1 MTHSAAAPSRK
12 PRRRGL
18 LAPFVILAIVAVGW
32 SIGWVWLRGQAEQRM
47 DATAL
52 SLKSRGY
59 DLSWESR
66 TFSGYPF
73 RMDVKLVNAR
83 VAEPSG
89 WALRAPLLNGEAN
102 AYDIGHWV
110 VIAPQGVIMTRPI
123 NGDVQITGQAL
134 RASFAGFDQ
143 YPPRISVEGANLVFT
158 PVAGA
163 APFPLLSTAGLQL
176 HVRPGPDDQ
185 GAIFFEAKGAKARF
199 TGLMG
204 RIAADRTADLIWDSK
219 ISKISALHG
228 SSWADAVND
237 WSDAG
242 GTLTVQQGKLNAG
255 EALLEAKSGALTV
268 DDDGRLQGA
277 LDVTVREV
285 PTHDQAIRSPEAA
298 AAALAQALG
307 RDPTLS
313 ATLRFEKGR
322 TRLGLF
328 DTGPAPRVY

>member
-1 MTHSAAAPSRK
+1 MTHNAAAPSRK

-18 LAPFVILAIVAVGW
+18 LAPFVVLLIVAVGW
-32 SIGWVWLRGQAEQRM
+32 SLGWLWLRGQTEQRM

-59 DLSWESR
+59 DLSWETRS
-66 TFSGYPF
+66 FSGYPF

-89 WALRAPLLNGEAN
+89 WALRAPELNGEAN

-110 VIAPQGVIMTRPI
+110 IVAPQGVIMTRPI

-158 PVAGA
+158 PVTGA

-219 ISKISALHG
+219 ISKVSALHG
-228 SSWADAVND
+228 TSWADAVND

-277 LDVTVREV
+277 LDVTVREI
-285 PTHDQAIRSPEAA
+285 PTPGQALKSPEAA
-298 AAALAQALG
+298 AAAVAQALG
-307 RDPTLS
+307 QDPTLS
-313 ATLRFEKGR
+313 ATLKFEKGR

>member
-1 MTHSAAAPSRK
+1 MTHNDAAQSRK
-12 PRRRGL
+12 PRRGGL

-32 SIGWVWLRGQAEQRM
+32 SIGWLWLRNQAEQRM

-59 DLSWESR
+59 DLSWETR

-73 RMDVKLVNAR
+73 RLDVTLINAR

-89 WALRAPLLNGEAN
+89 WALRAPELNGEAN
-102 AYDIGHWV
+102 AYSIGHWV
-110 VIAPQGVIMTRPI
+110 VVAPQGVIMTRPI
-123 NGDVQITGQAL
+123 NGDVTITGQAL

-158 PVAGA
+158 PAADA
-163 APFPLLSTAGLQL
+163 APFPLLSAAGLQL

-204 RIAADRTADLIWDSK
+204 RVAADRTADLIWDSK
-219 ISKISALHG
+219 ITKVSALHG
-228 SSWADAVND
+228 TSWADAVAD

-242 GTLTVQQGKLNAG
+242 GALTVQQGKLNAG
-255 EALLEAKSGALTV
+255 EALLDAKSGALTV
-268 DDDGRLQGA
+268 DDDGRLRGA

-285 PTHDQAIRSPEAA
+285 PTPGQALKSPEAA
-298 AAALAQALG
+298 AAAIAQALG

-313 ATLRFEKGR
+313 ATLKFENGR
-322 TRLGLF
+322 TRLGPF

>member
-1 MTHSAAAPSRK
+1 MTHNAAAQSRK

-18 LAPFVILAIVAVGW
+18 LAPFVILAIVAIGW
-32 SIGWVWLRGQAEQRM
+32 SIGWLWLRGQAEQRM

-59 DLSWESR
+59 DLSWETR

-73 RMDVKLVNAR
+73 RLDVTLVNAR

-89 WALRAPLLNGEAN
+89 WALRAPELNGEAN
-102 AYDIGHWV
+102 AYNIGHWV
-110 VIAPQGVIMTRPI
+110 VVAPQGVIMTRPI
-123 NGDVQITGQAL
+123 NGDVAITGQAL

-199 TGLMG
+199 TGLLG
-204 RIAADRTADLIWDSK
+204 RIAQDRTADLIWDSK
-219 ISKISALHG
+219 VSKISALHG
-228 SSWADAVND
+228 TSWSDAVND

-268 DDDGRLQGA
+268 DDDGRLRGA
-277 LDVTVREV
+277 LDVTVREI
-285 PTHDQAIRSPEAA
+285 PTPGQALKSPEAA
-298 AAALAQALG
+298 AAAVAQALG
-307 RDPTLS
+307 RDPTLQ
-313 ATLRFEKGR
+313 ATLKFENGR

>member
-1 MTHSAAAPSRK
+1 MTHNVAAPSRK

-18 LAPFVILAIVAVGW
+18 FAPFLLLLILAVGW
-32 SIGWVWLRGQAEQRM
+32 SIGWLWLRGQTEQRM

-73 RMDVKLVNAR
+73 RMDVRLVNAR

-89 WALRAPLLNGEAN
+89 WALRAPELNGEAN
-102 AYDIGHWV
+102 AYAIGHWV
-110 VIAPQGVIMTRPI
+110 VVAPQGVVMTRPE
-123 NGDVQITGQAL
+123 NGDVAITGQAL
-134 RASFAGFDQ
+134 RASFAGFDK
-143 YPPRISVEGANLVFT
+143 YPPRLSVEGANLVFT
-158 PVAGA
+158 PMGGA
-163 APFPLLSTAGLQL
+163 APFPLQSTTGLRL
-176 HVRPGPDDQ
+176 YVRPGPDDQ
-185 GAIFFEAKGAKARF
+185 GAIFFEATGAKARF

-204 RIAADRTADLIWDSK
+204 RIAENRTADLIWDSK

-228 SSWADAVND
+228 TSWADAVRD
-237 WSDAG
+237 WSAKG
-242 GTLTVQQGKLNAG
+242 GALTVQQGKLNAG
-255 EALLEAKSGALTV
+255 EALLQAKSGALTV
-268 DDDGRLQGA
+268 DADGRLQGA

-285 PTHDQAIRSPEAA
+285 PTAGQALKSPEAA
-298 AAALAQALG
+298 AAAIAQALG

-313 ATLRFEKGR
+313 ATLKFENGR

-328 DTGPAPRVY
+328 DTGPSPRVY

>member
-1 MTHSAAAPSRK
+1 MTHNAAAQSRK

-18 LAPFVILAIVAVGW
+18 LAPFVILAIVAIGW
-32 SIGWVWLRGQAEQRM
+32 SIGWLWLRGQAEQRM

-59 DLSWESR
+59 DMSWESR

-89 WALRAPLLNGEAN
+89 WALRAPELNGEAN

-110 VIAPQGVIMTRPI
+110 VVAPQGVVMTRPI
-123 NGDVQITGQAL
+123 NGDVAITGQAL

-199 TGLMG
+199 SGLLG

-219 ISKISALHG
+219 VSKISALHG
-228 SSWADAVND
+228 TSWSDAVND

-242 GTLTVQQGKLNAG
+242 GALTVQQGKLNAG

-268 DDDGRLQGA
+268 DDDGRLRGA
-277 LDVTVREV
+277 LDVTVREI
-285 PTHDQAIRSPEAA
+285 PTPGQALKSPEAA
-298 AAALAQALG
+298 AAAVAQALG
-307 RDPTLS
+307 RDPTLQ
-313 ATLRFEKGR
+313 ATLKFEKGR

>member
-1 MTHSAAAPSRK
+1 MTHNAAAQSRK

-18 LAPFVILAIVAVGW
+18 LAPFVILAIVAIGW
-32 SIGWVWLRGQAEQRM
+32 SIGWLWLRGQAEQRM

-59 DLSWESR
+59 DMSWESR

-89 WALRAPLLNGEAN
+89 WALRAPELNGEAN

-110 VIAPQGVIMTRPI
+110 VVAPQGVVMTRPI
-123 NGDVQITGQAL
+123 NGDVAITGQAL

-158 PVAGA
+158 SVAGA

-199 TGLMG
+199 SGLLG

-219 ISKISALHG
+219 VSKISALHG
-228 SSWADAVND
+228 TSWSDAVND

-268 DDDGRLQGA
+268 DDDGRLRGA
-277 LDVTVREV
+277 LDVTVREI
-285 PTHDQAIRSPEAA
+285 PTPGQALKSPEAA
-298 AAALAQALG
+298 AAAVAQALG
-307 RDPTLS
+307 RDPTLQ
-313 ATLRFEKGR
+313 ATLKFEKGR

>member
-1 MTHSAAAPSRK
+1 MTHSVAAPSRK

-18 LAPFVILAIVAVGW
+18 LAPFVILAIVVIGW
-32 SIGWVWLRGQAEQRM
+32 SIGWLWLRGQTEHRM

-59 DLSWESR
+59 DMSWESR

-89 WALRAPLLNGEAN
+89 WALRAPELNGEAN

-110 VIAPQGVIMTRPI
+110 VIASQGVVMTRPI
-123 NGDVQITGQAL
+123 NGDVAITGQAL
-134 RASFAGFDQ
+134 RASFAGFDR

-158 PVAGA
+158 PAAGA
-163 APFPLLSTAGLQL
+163 APFPLQSTAGLQL

-199 TGLMG
+199 SGLMG

-219 ISKISALHG
+219 ISKISTLHG
-228 SSWADAVND
+228 TSWSDAVGD

-242 GTLTVQQGKLNAG
+242 GTLTVQQGRLNAG
-255 EALLEAKSGALTV
+255 EALLQAKSGALSV
-268 DDDGRLQGA
+268 DDDGRLRGA
-277 LDVTVREV
+277 LDVTVREI
-285 PTHDQAIRSPEAA
+285 PSPGQALKSPEAA
-298 AAALAQALG
+298 AAAIAQALG
-307 RDPTLS
+307 KDPTLS
-313 ATLRFEKGR
+313 ATLKFENGR

>member
-143 YPPRISVEGANLVFT
+143 YPPRVSVEGANLVFT

>member
-1 MTHSAAAPSRK
+1 MTHNAAAPSRK

-18 LAPFVILAIVAVGW
+18 WAPFVILAIVAVGW
-32 SIGWVWLRGQAEQRM
+32 SIGWLWLRGQAEQRM
-47 DATAL
+47 DAAAL

-59 DLSWESR
+59 DLSWEAR
-66 TFSGYPF
+66 NFSGYPF
-73 RMDVKLVNAR
+73 RMDIKLTNAR

-89 WALRAPLLNGEAN
+89 WALRAPELKGEAA
-102 AYDIGHWV
+102 AYNIGHWV
-110 VIAPQGVIMTRPI
+110 IVAPRGVIMTRPI
-123 NGDVQITGQAL
+123 NGNVEITGQAL
-134 RASFAGFDQ
+134 RASFAGFNR
-143 YPPRISVEGANLVFT
+143 YPPRISVEGANLAFT
-158 PVAGA
+158 PMAGA

-219 ISKISALHG
+219 ISKISALRG
-228 SSWADAVND
+228 DSWADAVDD

-242 GTLTVQQGKLNAG
+242 GSLTVQHGKLNAG
-255 EALLEAKSGALTV
+255 EAMLDAKSGALTV
-268 DDDGRLQGA
+268 DNDGRLQGA
-277 LDVTVREV
+277 LDVTVREL
-285 PTHDQAIRSPEAA
+285 PSPGQALQSPEAA
-298 AAALAQALG
+298 AAAVAQALG
-307 RDPTLS
+307 QDPTLS
-313 ATLRFEKGR
+313 ATLRFENGR

>member
-1 MTHSAAAPSRK
+1 MTHNAAAPSRK
-12 PRRRGL
+12 PRRLGL
-18 LAPFVILAIVAVGW
+18 LAPFVVLLIVAVGW
-32 SIGWVWLRGQAEQRM
+32 SIGWLWLRGQTEQRM

-59 DLSWESR
+59 DLSWETR

-73 RMDVKLVNAR
+73 RMDVRLINAR

-89 WALRAPLLNGEAN
+89 WALRAPELTGEAN

-110 VIAPQGVIMTRPI
+110 IVARQGVVMTRPI
-123 NGDVQITGQAL
+123 NGDVVITGQAL

-158 PVAGA
+158 PAAGA

-185 GAIFFEAKGAKARF
+185 GAIFFEAKGAKAQF
-199 TGLMG
+199 TGLLG

-228 SSWADAVND
+228 TSWADAVAD
-237 WSDAG
+237 WSKAG
-242 GTLTVQQGKLNAG
+242 GNLTVQQGKVNAG
-255 EALLEAKSGALTV
+255 EAMIEAKSGALTV
-268 DDDGRLQGA
+268 DNEGRLRGA
-277 LDVTVREV
+277 LDVTVREI
-285 PTHDQAIRSPEAA
+285 PTPGQALRSPEAA
-298 AAALAQALG
+298 AAAIAQALG

-313 ATLRFEKGR
+313 ATLKFENGR

-328 DTGPAPRVY
+328 DTGPAPRVF

>member
-1 MTHSAAAPSRK
+1 V
-12 PRRRGL
+12 L
-18 LAPFVILAIVAVGW
+18 LALVAIGW
-32 SIGWVWLRGQAEQRM
+32 SIGWLWLRGQAEQRM

-59 DLSWESR
+59 DMSWESR

-73 RMDVKLVNAR
+73 RMDVKLLNAR

-89 WALRAPLLNGEAN
+89 WALRAPELNGEAN
-102 AYDIGHWV
+102 AYNIGHWV
-110 VIAPQGVIMTRPI
+110 VVAPQGVIMTRPI
-123 NGDVQITGQAL
+123 NGDVAITGQAL

-158 PVAGA
+158 PVDGA

-199 TGLMG
+199 TGLLG

-219 ISKISALHG
+219 VSKISALHG
-228 SSWADAVND
+228 TSWADAVND

-268 DDDGRLQGA
+268 DDDGRLRGA
-277 LDVTVREV
+277 LDVTIREI
-285 PTHDQAIRSPEAA
+285 PTPGQALKSPEAA
-298 AAALAQALG
+298 AAPVAQALG
-307 RDPTLS
+307 RDPTLQ
-313 ATLRFEKGR
+313 ATLKFEKGR

>member
-1 MTHSAAAPSRK
+1 MTHNATAPSRK
-12 PRRRGL
+12 PRRLGL
-18 LAPFVILAIVAVGW
+18 LAPFVVLLIVAVGW
-32 SIGWVWLRGQAEQRM
+32 SIGWLWLRGQTEQRM

-59 DLSWESR
+59 DLSWETR

-73 RMDVKLVNAR
+73 RMDVRLINAR

-89 WALRAPLLNGEAN
+89 WALRAPELNGEAN

-110 VIAPQGVIMTRPI
+110 IVARQGVVMTRPI
-123 NGDVQITGQAL
+123 NGDVVITGQAL
-134 RASFAGFDQ
+134 RASFAGFDK

-158 PVAGA
+158 PAAGA
-163 APFPLLSTAGLQL
+163 APVPLLSAAGLQL

-185 GAIFFEAKGAKARF
+185 GAIFFEAKGAKAQF
-199 TGLMG
+199 TGLLG

-219 ISKISALHG
+219 VSKISALHG
-228 SSWADAVND
+228 TS
-237 WSDAG
+237 WSDAVADWSAAG
-242 GTLTVQQGKLNAG
+242 GSLTVQQGKLNAG
-255 EALLEAKSGALTV
+255 EAMIEAKSGALTV
-268 DDDGRLQGA
+268 DDNGRLRGA

-285 PTHDQAIRSPEAA
+285 PTPGQALRSPEAA
-298 AAALAQALG
+298 AAAIAQALG

-313 ATLRFEKGR
+313 ATLKFENGR

-328 DTGPAPRVY
+328 DTGPSPRVF

>member
-1 MTHSAAAPSRK
+1 MTHNAAAQSRK

-18 LAPFVILAIVAVGW
+18 WAPFVILAIVVVGW
-32 SIGWVWLRGQAEQRM
+32 SAAWLWLRSEAEQRM

-59 DLSWESR
+59 DLSWETR

-73 RMDVKLVNAR
+73 RMDVKLINAR

-89 WALRAPLLNGEAN
+89 WALRAPELNGEAN
-102 AYDIGHWV
+102 AYNIGHWV
-110 VIAPQGVIMTRPI
+110 IVAPRGVVMTRPI

-134 RASFAGFDQ
+134 RASFAGLDQ

-158 PVAGA
+158 PAAGA

-219 ISKISALHG
+219 ISKVSALRG
-228 SSWADAVND
+228 ASWADAVSD

-242 GTLTVQQGKLNAG
+242 GSLTVQQGKLNAG

-285 PTHDQAIRSPEAA
+285 PTPGQAIRTPEAA
-298 AAALAQALG
+298 AAAIAQALG
-307 RDPTLS
+307 QDPTLS
-313 ATLRFEKGR
+313 ATLKFEKGR

>member
-18 LAPFVILAIVAVGW
+18 VAPFVILAIVAVGW
-32 SIGWVWLRGQAEQRM
+32 SIGWFWLRGQAEQRM

-59 DLSWESR
+59 DMSWESR

-89 WALRAPLLNGEAN
+89 WALRAPVLNGEAN

-110 VIAPQGVIMTRPI
+110 VVAPQGVIMTRPI
-123 NGDVQITGQAL
+123 NGDVAITGQAL
-134 RASFAGFDQ
+134 RASFAGFNQ
-143 YPPRISVEGANLVFT
+143 YPPRISIEGANLVFT

-176 HVRPGPDDQ
+176 HVRPGPEDQ
-185 GAIFFEAKGAKARF
+185 GAIFFEAKGAKVRF
-199 TGLMG
+199 TGLLG

-219 ISKISALHG
+219 ISKVSALHG
-228 SSWADAVND
+228 DSWADAVND

-242 GTLTVQQGKLNAG
+242 GSLTVQQGKLNAG

-268 DDDGRLQGA
+268 GDDGRLQGA
-277 LDVTVREV
+277 LDVTVREI
-285 PTHDQAIRSPEAA
+285 PSPGDAIRSPEAA
-298 AAALAQALG
+298 AAAIAQAMG

>member
-18 LAPFVILAIVAVGW
+18 VAPFVILAIVAVGW
-32 SIGWVWLRGQAEQRM
+32 SIGWFWLRGQAEQRM

-59 DLSWESR
+59 DMSWESR

-89 WALRAPLLNGEAN
+89 WALRAPVLNGEAN

-110 VIAPQGVIMTRPI
+110 VVAPQGVVMTRPI
-123 NGDVQITGQAL
+123 NGDVAITGQAL
-134 RASFAGFDQ
+134 RASFAGFDR

-176 HVRPGPDDQ
+176 HVRPGPEDQ

-219 ISKISALHG
+219 ISKVSVLHG

-242 GTLTVQQGKLNAG
+242 GALTVQQGKLTAG

-277 LDVTVREV
+277 LDVTVREI
-285 PTHDQAIRSPEAA
+285 PSPGDAIKSPEAA
-298 AAALAQALG
+298 AAAIAQAMG

>member
-1 MTHSAAAPSRK
+1 MTHNAAAPSRK

-18 LAPFVILAIVAVGW
+18 LAPFVVLALVALGW
-32 SIGWVWLRGQAEQRM
+32 SAGWLWLRDQAQQRM

-59 DLSWESR
+59 DLSWDGR

-73 RMDVKLVNAR
+73 RMDVRLTNAR

-89 WALRAPLLNGEAN
+89 WALRAPELTGEAM

-110 VIAPQGVIMTRPI
+110 VVAPAGVIMTRPI
-123 NGDVQITGQAL
+123 NGDVAITGQAL
-134 RASFAGFDQ
+134 RASFAGFDK
-143 YPPRISVEGANLVFT
+143 YPPRISVEGANLVFAT
-158 PVAGA
+158 APGA
-163 APFPLLSTAGLQL
+163 APFPLLSTVGLQL
-176 HVRPGPDDQ
+176 HIRPGPDDQ

-204 RIAADRTADLIWDSK
+204 RIAEDRTADLIWDSK
-219 ISKISALHG
+219 ISKVSALRG
-228 SSWADAVND
+228 RNWANAVSN
-237 WSDAG
+237 WS
-242 GTLTVQQGKLNAG
+242 
-255 EALLEAKSGALTV
+255 KSGGALTV
-268 DDDGRLQGA
+268 GDNGRLQGA
-277 LDVTVREV
+277 MDVTVREV
-285 PTHDQAIRSPEAA
+285 PSPGEELKSPEAA
-298 AAALAQALG
+298 AAAVAQALG

-313 ATLRFEKGR
+313 ATLKFEDGR

>member
-1 MTHSAAAPSRK
+1 
-12 PRRRGL
+12 
-18 LAPFVILAIVAVGW
+18 VG
-32 SIGWVWLRGQAEQRM
+32 
-47 DATAL
+47 D
-52 SLKSRGY
+52 
-59 DLSWESR
+59 R

-73 RMDVKLVNAR
+73 RMDVNLINAR

-89 WALRAPLLNGEAN
+89 WALRAPELNGEAN

-110 VIAPQGVIMTRPI
+110 VVAPKGVVMTRPI
-123 NGDVQITGQAL
+123 NGDVAITGQAL
-134 RASFAGFDQ
+134 RASFAGFDK

-158 PVAGA
+158 PAAGA

-199 TGLMG
+199 TGLLG

-228 SSWADAVND
+228 ASWADAV
-237 WSDAG
+237 ATG
-242 GTLTVQQGKLNAG
+242 PRPAEALTVQQGKLNAG

-268 DDDGRLQGA
+268 DDNGRLQGA

-285 PTHDQAIRSPEAA
+285 PTPGQALKSPEAA
-298 AAALAQALG
+298 AAAVAQALG

-313 ATLRFEKGR
+313 ATLKFENGR
-322 TRLGLF
+322 TRGWACSTRGLRRACSETRRPIRRF
-328 DTGPAPRVY
+328 GEGGTPPPFHG

>member
-1 MTHSAAAPSRK
+1 MTHNAAAPSRK

-18 LAPFVILAIVAVGW
+18 LAPFVLLAIVAIGW
-32 SIGWVWLRGQAEQRM
+32 SIGWLWLRGQAEQRM

-59 DLSWESR
+59 DLSWENR

-73 RMDVKLVNAR
+73 RLDVTLTNAR

-89 WALRAPLLNGEAN
+89 WALRAPELKGEAN
-102 AYDIGHWV
+102 AYNIGHWV
-110 VIAPQGVIMTRPI
+110 IVAPQGVIMTRPI
-123 NGDVQITGQAL
+123 NGDVAITGQAL
-134 RASFAGFDQ
+134 RASFTGFNR
-143 YPPRISVEGANLVFT
+143 YPPRISVEGANLIFT
-158 PVAGA
+158 PMAGA

-219 ISKISALHG
+219 VSKISALHG
-228 SSWADAVND
+228 TSWADAVED

-268 DDDGRLQGA
+268 DDDGRLRGA
-277 LDVTVREV
+277 LDVTVREI
-285 PTHDQAIRSPEAA
+285 PTPGQALKSPEAA
-298 AAALAQALG
+298 AAAVAQALG
-307 RDPTLS
+307 QDPTLS
-313 ATLRFEKGR
+313 ATLTFQNGR

>member
-1 MTHSAAAPSRK
+1 MTHNAAALSRK

-18 LAPFVILAIVAVGW
+18 LAPFVILAIVAIGW
-32 SIGWVWLRGQAEQRM
+32 SIGWLWLRGQAEQRM
-47 DATAL
+47 DATAA

-59 DLSWESR
+59 DLSWETR
-66 TFSGYPF
+66 TFTGYPF
-73 RMDVKLVNAR
+73 RMDVRLVNAR

-89 WALRAPLLNGEAN
+89 WAVRAPELNGEAN

-110 VIAPQGVIMTRPI
+110 IVAPRGVVMTRPI
-123 NGDVQITGQAL
+123 NGDVEITGQAL
-134 RASFAGFDQ
+134 RASFAGFDK
-143 YPPRISVEGANLVFT
+143 YPPRISVEGANLIFT

-219 ISKISALHG
+219 VGRISALHG
-228 SSWADAVND
+228 ASWSDAVRD

-268 DDDGRLQGA
+268 DDGGHLQGA
-277 LDVTVREV
+277 LDVTVREI
-285 PTHDQAIRSPEAA
+285 PSSGQALKSPEAA
-298 AAALAQALG
+298 AAAVAQALG

-313 ATLRFEKGR
+313 ATLRFENGR

>member
-1 MTHSAAAPSRK
+1 MTHNAAAQSRK

-18 LAPFVILAIVAVGW
+18 LAPFIILAIVAIGW
-32 SIGWVWLRGQAEQRM
+32 SIGWLWLRNQAEQRM
-47 DATAL
+47 DAAAL

-59 DLSWESR
+59 DLSWETR

-73 RMDVKLVNAR
+73 RLDVTLINAR

-89 WALRAPLLNGEAN
+89 WALRAPELNGEAN
-102 AYDIGHWV
+102 AYTIGHWV
-110 VIAPQGVIMTRPI
+110 VVAPQGVIMTRPI
-123 NGDVQITGQAL
+123 NGDVAITGQAL

-158 PVAGA
+158 PAADA

-219 ISKISALHG
+219 ISKVSALHG
-228 SSWADAVND
+228 TSWADAVAD

-242 GTLTVQQGKLNAG
+242 GALTVQQGRLNAG
-255 EALLEAKSGALTV
+255 EALLEAKSGALMV

-285 PTHDQAIRSPEAA
+285 PTPGQALKSPEAA
-298 AAALAQALG
+298 AAAIAQALG

-313 ATLRFEKGR
+313 ASLKFEKGR
-322 TRLGLF
+322 TRLGPF